1 MTTNKP
7 NTNQPNEKST
17 VVLQQAG
24 KPPTTPR
31 DPKPGPQPDSPNP
44 EKTGPMQAKNEGE
57 GNRTADREYRDGA
70 KAFVRSGQVDAR
82 AKEAAA
88 AVDGPEGP
96 ALRKAEEKA
105 RNAGKR

>member
-7 NTNQPNEKST
+7 NEKTSASQPSKPTSGAPLP
-17 VVLQQAG
+17 LQQAG
-24 KPPTTPR
+24 KPP
-31 DPKPGPQPDSPNP
+31 
-44 EKTGPMQAKNEGE
+44 QAKNEGE